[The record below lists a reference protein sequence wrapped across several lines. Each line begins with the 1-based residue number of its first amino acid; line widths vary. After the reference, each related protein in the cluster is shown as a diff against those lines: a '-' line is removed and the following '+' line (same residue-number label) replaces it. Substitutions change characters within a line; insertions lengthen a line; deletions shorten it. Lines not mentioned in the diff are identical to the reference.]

1 MVERQ
6 ARARPIDGRSCLR
19 RNLDREKRR
28 AVARPERLDGAFMAR
43 WIGHVAQEIHD
54 NRDYLTQLDAAIGD
68 ADHGV
73 NMDRGFAAAL
83 QKIGEDATRPPGTLL
98 EIVGTTLVLSVGGA
112 AGPLYGSAI
121 RQMGRSLD
129 TRETFDGEDL
139 LVLLRAALEEIQRL
153 GAAQPGDK
161 TIVDAL
167 VPAIEAFERG
177 LRSGDLFAAAA
188 GRARIAAEEG
198 MRATVPLQARK
209 GRASYLGPRSVG
221 HQDPGATSTAMLF
234 AALERAAS
242 GSAR

>member
-1 MVERQ
+1 
-6 ARARPIDGRSCLR
+6 
-19 RNLDREKRR
+19 
-28 AVARPERLDGAFMAR
+28 VARPERLDGAFVAR
-43 WIGHVAQEIHD
+43 WIGHVAQQIHD

-73 NMDRGFAAAL
+73 NMDRGFSAAL
-83 QKIGEDATRPPGTLL
+83 QMIDEDTSRPPGALL
-98 EIVGTTLVLSVGGA
+98 EVVGTTLVLSVGGA

-129 TRETFDGEDL
+129 TSDTFDAEDL
-139 LVLLRAALEEIQRL
+139 LVLLRVALEEIQRL

-167 VPAIEAFERG
+167 VPAIDAFERA
-177 LRSGDLFAAAA
+177 LRSGQDLVGAA
-188 GRARIAAEEG
+188 GRARAAAEDG

-221 HQDPGATSTAMLF
+221 HQDPGATSTALLF
-234 AALERAAS
+234 TALERTAS
-242 GSAR
+242 RGEAT

>member
-1 MVERQ
+1 MS
-6 ARARPIDGRSCLR
+6 RA
-19 RNLDREKRR
+19 
-28 AVARPERLDGAFMAR
+28 ERLDGAFVAR
-43 WIGHVAQEIHD
+43 WVGNIAHEIHA

-73 NMDRGFAAAL
+73 NMDRGFTAAVA
-83 QKIGEDATRPPGTLL
+83 KVEEDANRAPGALL
-98 EIVGTTLVLSVGGA
+98 ELVGTTLVLSVGGA

-129 TRETFDGEDL
+129 AGESFDAEDL
-139 LVLLRAALEEIQRL
+139 LVSFRAALEEIQRL

-167 VPAIEAFERG
+167 VPAIDAFERG
-177 LRSGDLFAAAA
+177 LRSGDVLVAATA
-188 GRARIAAEEG
+188 RARAAAEEG

-221 HQDPGATSTAMLF
+221 HQDPGATSTALLF
-234 AALERAAS
+234 AALERTAS
-242 GSAR
+242 GGDAT